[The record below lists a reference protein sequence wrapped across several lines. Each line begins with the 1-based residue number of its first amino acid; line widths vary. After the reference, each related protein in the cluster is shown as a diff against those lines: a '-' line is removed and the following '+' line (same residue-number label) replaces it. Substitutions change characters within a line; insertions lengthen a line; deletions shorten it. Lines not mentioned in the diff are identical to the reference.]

1 MLFTGTEVYM
11 TDAQKRQYVYNLYD
25 GPKWK
30 KRVEKMS
37 DDQIVAIYLKHLDEG
52 QMPDHHETEELE
64 LRESQETRLDIP
76 GNGRGPHAN
85 EDDFQTY

>member
-1 MLFTGTEVYM
+1 M
-11 TDAQKRQYVYNLYD
+11 TDAQKRQYVYDLYD

-52 QMPDHHETEELE
+52 QMPDHQETEELE
-64 LRESQETRLDIP
+64 FAEPKLPIYVPPS
-76 GNGRGPHAN
+76 GGPHAN
-85 EDDFQTY
+85 EDDFQIY

>member
-1 MLFTGTEVYM
+1 M
-11 TDAQKRQYVYNLYD
+11 TKRQYVYDLYD

-37 DDQIVAIYLKHLDEG
+37 DDQIVAIYLKHLDDG

-64 LRESQETRLDIP
+64 IVEPKLPIHVPLS
-76 GNGRGPHAN
+76 GGPHAN
-85 EDDFQTY
+85 EDDFPIY